1 MKNKQLLSN
10 SAGTS
15 LIELLIAM
23 MLFSILVGSI
33 ILGFTNIARNE
44 QNVRLKGQAINL
56 AREGAE
62 AVYTLAE
69 DDWDVIGNAS
79 PTVDYQVD
87 SSSGIWQLVQNSYS
101 FGQYSRRIRITN
113 AVRNSS
119 DNLDPD
125 NTVNNPGDYEDPE
138 TKFISVTVSWDSFGK
153 TYTYTTT
160 TIISQWKVFS

>member
-69 DDWDVIGNAS
+69 DDWDV
-79 PTVDYQVD
+79 
-87 SSSGIWQLVQNSYS
+87 
-101 FGQYSRRIRITN
+101 
-113 AVRNSS
+113 
-119 DNLDPD
+119 
-125 NTVNNPGDYEDPE
+125 
-138 TKFISVTVSWDSFGK
+138 
-153 TYTYTTT
+153 
-160 TIISQWKVFS
+160 